1 LILISGIEW
10 QDEGRGRVSRMQKGG
25 NEEKQEKDVRHNA
38 MIWSIGWEGSVLGKR
53 DGRGW
58 AKVRGCGGGWGGG
71 KVCVWI
77 SRL

>member
-1 LILISGIEW
+1 
-10 QDEGRGRVSRMQKGG
+10 VSRMQKGAK
-25 NEEKQEKDVRHNA
+25 EKKDHKKVAHKGTLRL
-38 MIWSIGWEGSVLGKR
+38 IDWEGSVLGCR

-77 SRL
+77 LRL

>member
-1 LILISGIEW
+1 M
-10 QDEGRGRVSRMQKGG
+10 SRMQKGAK
-25 NEEKQEKDVRHNA
+25 EKKQEKGVRHKE
-38 MIWSIGWEGSVLGKR
+38 MLRLIEREGSVLGKR